1 LDNISVGAALCGSF
15 CTYGK
20 TLPLLEK
27 LREHFGPI
35 QPIMSE
41 ISQTCDTRFGKVE
54 EFVDKIVNICGKPLM
69 GTIGEVE
76 PIGPQKLL
84 DVLLIVPA
92 TGNTIAKIAAGI
104 ADTPVTMAV
113 KSHLRNERPVVV
125 AVSTNDGLGANAKNI
140 GALLARKH
148 IYFVPFYQDDPTGK
162 PNSLLADMDR
172 VIDTVELAMGETQ
185 IQPLLLQK
193 K

>member
-1 LDNISVGAALCGSF
+1 M
-15 CTYGK
+15 
-20 TLPLLEK
+20 LEK
-27 LREHFGPI
+27 LRQHFGPI
-35 QPIMSE
+35 QPIMSG
-41 ISQTCDTRFGKVE
+41 ISQTCDTRFGKAE
-54 EFVDKIVNICGKPLM
+54 EFVEKVASICGKPLM
-69 GTIGEVE
+69 ATIGEVE

-84 DVLLIVPA
+84 DVLVIAPA

-113 KSHLRNERPVVV
+113 KSHLRNERPVVI

-148 IYFVPFYQDDPTGK
+148 IYFVPFYQDDPMGK
-162 PNSLLADMDR
+162 PNSLLADMEK
-172 VIDTVELAMGETQ
+172 VIDTVELALRETQ

>member
-1 LDNISVGAALCGSF
+1 MGAALCGSF

-20 TLPLLEK
+20 TLPMLEK
-27 LREHFGPI
+27 LREQFGAI
-35 QPIMSE
+35 QPIMSG
-41 ISQTCDTRFGKVE
+41 ISQTCDTRFGKAEAFVE
-54 EFVDKIVNICGKPLM
+54 KIVSICGKPLM
-69 GTIGEVE
+69 ATIGEVE

-84 DVLLIVPA
+84 DVLLIAPA

-104 ADTPVTMAV
+104 ADTTVTMAV
-113 KSHLRNERPVVV
+113 KSHLRNERPVVI

-140 GALLARKH
+140 GTLLARKH
-148 IYFVPFYQDDPTGK
+148 IYFVPFYQDDPIGK
-162 PNSLLADMDR
+162 PNSLLADMDK
-172 VIDTVELAMGETQ
+172 VVDTVRLALNETQ

>member
-1 LDNISVGAALCGSF
+1 MGAALCGSF

-20 TLPLLEK
+20 TLPMLEK
-27 LREHFGPI
+27 LREQFGAI

-41 ISQTCDTRFGKVE
+41 ISQTCDTRFGKAEAFVE
-54 EFVDKIVNICGKPLM
+54 KIVSICGKPLM
-69 GTIGEVE
+69 ATIGEAE

-84 DVLLIVPA
+84 DVLLIAPT

-104 ADTPVTMAV
+104 ADTTVTMAV
-113 KSHLRNERPVVV
+113 KSHLRNERPVVI

-140 GALLARKH
+140 GTLLARKH
-148 IYFVPFYQDDPTGK
+148 VYFVPFYQDDPIGK
-162 PNSLLADMDR
+162 PNSLLADMDK
-172 VIDTVELAMGETQ
+172 VVDTVRLALNETQ